1 MHRTQSRPAGS
12 PARTLSKLPS
22 GRVISIDRNTH
33 IPEDLF
39 QDLLLAADDVKR
51 RGQHKL
57 AEESPARRQHLVI
70 AGAQL
75 ARRG

>member
-1 MHRTQSRPAGS
+1 MFSG
-12 PARTLSKLPS
+12 PS
-22 GRVISIDRNTH
+22 HLRVIGIDRSTR
-33 IPEDLF
+33 IPEELF
-39 QDLLLAADDVKR
+39 QDLLRAADEAKL

-57 AEESPARRQHLVI
+57 AEDSPARRQHLVI